1 MCFMFFSRFVFLVCC
16 ERPCE
21 QLCIPKLRFV
31 RPPLRPRSAV
41 IQVLCERL
49 AVPKLRCS
57 GALRATSSTITA
69 IVRCFAS
76 VPVGPCLVLFSLC
89 TRAHFFCF
97 HPKIA
102 VPCTILILGPVTSRC
117 LRRPCWVLRAAC
129 STKTAMNHIR
139 SQKMFFFQFLF
150 PWFLRAGSST
160 KTAICRPWLRAKSVA
175 VWGVPVG
182 PCLDKLYTFYTRSLL
197 FFFIEKSDLLVVVA
211 RAPPLKVG
219 A

>member
-1 MCFMFFSRFVFLVCC
+1 MFYVFFQICFPCVLRTSLRATLYTKTAMCFMFFSRFVFRVCC

-57 GALRATSSTITA
+57 GALRATSSTNTA
-69 IVRCFAS
+69 IVRCLAS

-89 TRAHFFCF
+89 ARAHFFCF

-102 VPCTILILGPVTSRC
+102 VPCIILTLGPVTSRC

-139 SQKMFFFQFLF
+139 SQKMFFFSFFFREFCEQ
-150 PWFLRAGSST
+150 
-160 KTAICRPWLRAKSVA
+160 
-175 VWGVPVG
+175 VPVPKLRFVG
-182 PCLDKLYTFYTRSLL
+182 PDC
-197 FFFIEKSDLLVVVA
+197 EQNV
-211 RAPPLKVG
+211 
-219 A
+219 